1 MNDET
6 KDKIDNLW
14 DELTERECQLE
25 ELNHEIAELRDE
37 ISEILDREV

>member
-14 DELTERECQLE
+14 DEITVRECQLE